1 LAAVKSEQR
10 NKEIK
15 KEIITVKT
23 ANGNSDLVRIPHI
36 AGLLLALTSVLVGPC
51 LKERGA
57 PLTLFQEGWGGGK
70 RWVTHVSGLTIRGL
84 LGSSFEGGRD
94 PGSRLL
100 TISITSPPSPSQGT
114 SATTITDRT
123 HKPTPPA

>member
-1 LAAVKSEQR
+1 
-10 NKEIK
+10 
-15 KEIITVKT
+15 
-23 ANGNSDLVRIPHI
+23 
-36 AGLLLALTSVLVGPC
+36 VLVGPC

-100 TISITSPPSPSQGT
+100 TISITSPLSPTGLTSQLHPLEED
-114 SATTITDRT
+114 TIV
-123 HKPTPPA
+123 AI